1 MRLDLS
7 HIQRWIAPGSRVLD
21 LGCADGEFLQTLRDQ
36 RQVRGTGIEID
47 QHNINQAIGRG
58 LNIIE
63 QDMDKGLGNFPDQ
76 SFDTVVLAH
85 ALQAVHYPDRVLDEM
100 LRIGRQGIVTFPNF
114 GHWKCRLYLGV
125 RGRMPVSK
133 FMPYTWYNTPN
144 IHFCTIRD
152 FADLCAELNAGVER
166 RIALGA
172 HGRPMSL
179 DRSAW
184 LANLLA
190 EQAVFVLH
198 RAGVTEP
205 GRVRPRPGST
215 PAPD

>member
-7 HIQRWIAPGSRVLD
+7 HIQRWIEPGSRVLD

-47 QHNINQAIGRG
+47 QDNINKAIGRG

-63 QDMDKGLGNFPDQ
+63 QDMDKGLDNFPDQ

-85 ALQAVHYPDRVLDEM
+85 ALQAVHYPDRVLEEM
-100 LRIGRQGIVTFPNF
+100 LRIGRQCIVTFPNF
-114 GHWKCRLYLGV
+114 GHWKCRLHLGA

-144 IHFCTIRD
+144 IHFCTVRD
-152 FADLCAELNAGVER
+152 FEALCNDLGI
-166 RIALGA
+166 RILARDVVGNTN
-172 HGRPMSL
+172 REPM
-179 DRSAW
+179 
-184 LANLLA
+184 LANAWPNLFA
-190 EQAVFVLH
+190 TTAIYH
-198 RAGVTEP
+198 ITR
-205 GRVRPRPGST
+205 
-215 PAPD
+215 

>member
-7 HIQRWIAPGSRVLD
+7 HIQRWIDPGSRVLD

-47 QHNINQAIGRG
+47 QDHISQAISRG

-85 ALQAVHYPDRVLDEM
+85 ALQAVHYPDRVLEEM
-100 LRIGRQGIVTFPNF
+100 LRIGRQCIVTFPNF
-114 GHWKCRLYLGV
+114 GHWKCRLYLGA

-144 IHFCTIRD
+144 IHFCTVRD
-152 FADLCAELNAGVER
+152 FEALCSDLGIRILARDVVGNTER
-166 RIALGA
+166 E
-172 HGRPMSL
+172 PM
-179 DRSAW
+179 
-184 LANLLA
+184 LANAWPNLFA
-190 EQAVFVLH
+190 TTAIYH
-198 RAGVTEP
+198 ITR
-205 GRVRPRPGST
+205 
-215 PAPD
+215 